1 MTDAALT
8 LDFFG
13 APMLV
18 SGDRKWLGPVHATFA
33 DFVADNP
40 GMAVGFNLVIR
51 ETADTHIEHGLPL
64 TYEGPMA
71 DGNHCRIF
79 ESESRVVIEV
89 PDGGMTVID
98 HASRSAEAQLLP
110 ASQAKFFG
118 SVFMTI
124 IDAALVAGGQ
134 QLTHAASLVDARS
147 GKAILFCVPSGGGKT
162 TTSLALAHGGFNLMS
177 DDASV
182 LVPDRDGFQVWGMP
196 RALKVHVKTADLLPW
211 VGPLDAIWDEN
222 GEQGV
227 EIETLKDRIGVAP
240 VKPVPLGAIVLI
252 GPRSQAGHVVRPAAK
267 PDILVALA
275 HDNVAF
281 RAAGMT
287 PKALR
292 SYGMYARAV
301 ASVPAFELNA
311 GTDLDALPLVLIEAL
326 A

>member
-1 MTDAALT
+1 MTDAALM

-13 APMLV
+13 ARMLV
-18 SGDRKWLGPVHATFA
+18 CGDRKWLGPVRATFA
-33 DFVADNP
+33 DFVADDP
-40 GMAVGFNLVIR
+40 RLAAGFNVKIQ
-51 ETADTHIEHGLPL
+51 EIANTHIEHGLPL

-71 DGNHCRIF
+71 DGNHCRIY

-89 PDGGMTVID
+89 PDGGVTVID
-98 HASRSAEAQLLP
+98 HAGRRAEAQLLP
-110 ASQAKFFG
+110 GSQSKFFG

-162 TTSLALAHGGFNLMS
+162 TTSLALAHDGFSLMS

-182 LVPDRDGFQVWGMP
+182 LVPDQDGFQVWGMP

-211 VGPLDAIWDEN
+211 VGPLEAIWDEN

-227 EIETLKDRIGVAP
+227 ELHTLRGRIGIAP
-240 VKPVPLGAIVLI
+240 VKPAPLGAIVLI
-252 GPRSQAGHVVRPAAK
+252 GPRSQAGNVVKPAAK

-287 PKALR
+287 PKAMR
-292 SYGMYARAV
+292 SYGVYARAV
-301 ASVPAFELNA
+301 ANVPTFELNA
-311 GTDLDALPLVLIEAL
+311 GTDLDALPLVLMEAL